1 MRCLIQRVTRAS
13 VRVDGE
19 EVGAIGAGLCAF
31 VGVTHGDDA
40 AVAAKLA
47 QKVWHLRVFNDEHG
61 VMQRSLADLGG
72 SVLVVSQ
79 FTLYGDT
86 SRGRR
91 PSWVAAAPPET
102 AAPLVD
108 AVAARLETLGAA
120 VATGRFQ
127 AHMEVDLVNDG
138 PVSLM
143 LEVT

>member
-31 VGVTHGDDA
+31 VGVTHGDDT

-79 FTLYGDT
+79 FSSTGTRAADGGRLG
-86 SRGRR
+86 SRPRRRRLPRRLSTPWPPGSRRSVR
-91 PSWVAAAPPET
+91 PSRRAASRPIWRST
-102 AAPLVD
+102 W
-108 AVAARLETLGAA
+108 
-120 VATGRFQ
+120 
-127 AHMEVDLVNDG
+127 
-138 PVSLM
+138 
-143 LEVT
+143 